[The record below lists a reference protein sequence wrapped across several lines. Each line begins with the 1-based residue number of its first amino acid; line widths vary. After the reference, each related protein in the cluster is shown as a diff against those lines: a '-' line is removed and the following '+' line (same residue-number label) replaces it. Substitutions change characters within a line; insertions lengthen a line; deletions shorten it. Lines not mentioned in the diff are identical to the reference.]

1 MEWLIWLQASP
12 DDQEL
17 RAACEA
23 WQRASPVNASAW
35 QRAEQ
40 IWRLTGQ
47 LPPEAQRQPRTDEN
61 AGAWIVRTFCRRAR
75 RAWRAH
81 PCSRRRPT
89 AMGTGGTPVL

>member
-40 IWRLTGQ
+40 IWQLTGQ
-47 LPPEAQRQPRTDEN
+47 LPTEVQRQRRPGKN
-61 AGAWIVRTFCRRAR
+61 AGAWIVNVICRRPR
-75 RAWRAH
+75 R
-81 PCSRRRPT
+81 
-89 AMGTGGTPVL
+89 V

>member
-40 IWRLTGQ
+40 IWQLTGQLTGQ
-47 LPPEAQRQPRTDEN
+47 LPTEVQRQRRPGKN
-61 AGAWIVRTFCRRAR
+61 AGAWIVNVICRRPR
-75 RAWRAH
+75 R
-81 PCSRRRPT
+81 
-89 AMGTGGTPVL
+89 V

>member
-1 MEWLIWLQASP
+1 MSEIPAPQWNCVMEWLIWLQASP

-40 IWRLTGQ
+40 I
-47 LPPEAQRQPRTDEN
+47 
-61 AGAWIVRTFCRRAR
+61 
-75 RAWRAH
+75 
-81 PCSRRRPT
+81 
-89 AMGTGGTPVL
+89 